1 METLGK
7 VLRARPDF
15 DDGLLKEWKQ
25 VVFEAIRLFFGVTL
39 LSIPLMVLVLS
50 LVAPP
55 VAHAKDNKPGY
66 RPGYG
71 REVKKGWYWY
81 EVKKEKPKD
90 KNASPEI
97 VPYLDPWGLPA
108 EEFRRLLNETKDR
121 AVAAPTVENVARYI
135 ELQDVARRKSVAF
148 ANVYQMVMQTHPEF
162 SISSQYPSTTPG
174 IRALTLMRSDEIDVS
189 IREAAEDF
197 AMVYFYRP
205 DCRFCRAQDG
215 ILAYFVDKYSWNLK
229 RVNIYEE
236 PEAASRFNVSVVPY
250 ILVVYR
256 ETGKYMPVS
265 AGVVSLTDLEERLYR
280 SIRFLRGDTSPA
292 RFSLYEYQVGGAGD
306 PETHIKGA
314 RRHVERDETPGLSTG
329 SK

>member
-1 METLGK
+1 VETLGK

-15 DDGLLKEWKQ
+15 DDSLQKEQ
-25 VVFEAIRLFFGVTL
+25 GRGVFDSIRLFLGVTL
-39 LSIPLMVLVLS
+39 LTIPLMILVLS
-50 LVAPP
+50 LAAPS
-55 VAHAKDNKPGY
+55 VVHAGDNMPGY
-66 RPGYG
+66 QPGYG
-71 REVKKGWYWY
+71 KEVKKGWYWY
-81 EVKKEKPKD
+81 EVKKEKLRD
-90 KNASPEI
+90 KNVSPGT
-97 VPYLDPWGLPA
+97 VPYVDPWSLPA
-108 EEFRRLLNETKDR
+108 EEFRNLLNKTKDR
-121 AVAAPTVENVARYI
+121 AVAVPTVENVARYI

-174 IRALTLMRSDEIDVS
+174 IRALTLMRSDEIDTS
-189 IREAAEDF
+189 IREASGDF
-197 AMVYFYRP
+197 AMIYFYRP

-215 ILAYFVDKYSWNLK
+215 ILAYFIDRYSWNVK
-229 RVNIYEE
+229 RVNIYKE

-250 ILVVYR
+250 ILLVYR

-280 SIRFLRGDTSPA
+280 SIRYLRGDTSPA

-314 RRHVERDETPGLSTG
+314 RRHVERDETLGLSIG